1 MFEQSMGHTASPTH
15 CLRPVADHS
24 TRPILQQPTLQAEE
38 LHRRALTGLE
48 DQLGPVHPSTLTSVR
63 NLATLLEVKGS
74 VTEAR
79 ASHSSCGVGAVL
91 LGSGDVDAGSCG

>member
-1 MFEQSMGHTASPTH
+1 MFEQSMGHTAPPTH
-15 CLRPVADHS
+15 CLPPVADHS

-38 LHRRALTGLE
+38 LYRRALTGQE
-48 DQLGPVHPSTLTSVR
+48 DQLGPVHPDTLRSVR
-63 NLATLLEVKGS
+63 GLAILLEETGS

-91 LGSGDVDAGSCG
+91 LGSGDVDVGSCG